1 VRSLSGWASRTE
13 AMDEEALALELM
25 ATYRAEARERLEAVT
40 RLLLELER
48 EPASPRTQERIE
60 QMYREVHSLKGAARS
75 VSQSAMEAA
84 AHAYEDVLFAARD
97 RDSAE
102 ELPLRSW
109 YTHLDRLA
117 ALLEAGP
124 ERKAGTGEVAAAR
137 TTTDTTAVPT
147 DESIRVTT
155 RRLDRLMA
163 DVGTLL
169 VSEQAQMQTFRELS
183 QLTGRSWRKN
193 AEGDSTEVTALRE
206 RITPVVQALRQQRI
220 EVRRHLQTL
229 DDDMRALRMTPVRSL
244 FYSFERMVRDLAE
257 GSGKLVRL
265 EVSGEET
272 ELDRGV
278 LDGLR
283 DPLVH
288 LIRNAIDHGVEPPAE
303 RRAAAKPEQGTLRLS
318 ASRQGSRVVITIED
332 DGRGIDLLAVRQ
344 QAARRQPVRPAAN
357 AVELLELLF
366 QSGFSTREEVSEV
379 SGRGLGLAIVRQGVQ
394 RLHGTATI
402 ARSEPGQGTAFQLT
416 VPLTLATTRCLLLAA
431 SGNTYAVPL
440 EAIHRT
446 LAVTEA
452 MAVQLQG
459 QPAIPFEDRPARFFH
474 LAALLHGSTVA
485 ASGRL
490 PVLILDSR
498 LGRVALAGDELRGE
512 QELVVK
518 QLPDGVPPTRC
529 IAGAA
534 TLASGEVILVLD
546 PSELV
551 ERALGTIAAVPGIR
565 WNAAAAPAPA
575 RLRILVA
582 DDSLTTRTLERNILQ
597 AAGYEVAVAPDGA
610 EAWRLLQSQPFA
622 LLVSDIEMPILDG
635 FALTE
640 RIRADARLRSLPIV
654 LVTAK
659 AAREDRVR
667 GLQAGADAYIAKREF
682 QQSELLDT
690 VDRLLGRTRMEAA

>member
-1 VRSLSGWASRTE
+1 
-13 AMDEEALALELM
+13 MDEEALALELM

-40 RLLLELER
+40 RVLLELER
-48 EPASPRTQERIE
+48 EPAAPSTRERIE
-60 QMYREVHSLKGAARS
+60 QTYREIHSLKGAARS
-75 VSQSAMEAA
+75 VSQSEMEAA
-84 AHAYEDVLFAARD
+84 AHAFEDVLVGARD

-102 ELPLRSW
+102 GLPLQSW

-124 ERKAGTGEVAAAR
+124 ERKAGPVEIAAPRIAS
-137 TTTDTTAVPT
+137 DTTAVPT
-147 DESIRVTT
+147 DETIRVTT

-169 VSEQAQMQTFRELS
+169 VSEQAQMQTVRELS
-183 QLTGRSWRKN
+183 ELTGRTWRVS
-193 AEGDSTEVTALRE
+193 ALGVSPEVLALRE
-206 RITPVVQALRQQRI
+206 QIEPVVQALRQQRI
-220 EVRRHLQTL
+220 EVRRHLQTF
-229 DDDMRALRMTPVRSL
+229 DDDMRALRMTPVRNL
-244 FYSFERMVRDLAE
+244 FYSFERMVRDLAQA
-257 GSGKLVRL
+257 SGKLVRL
-265 EVSGEET
+265 QVSGEET

-288 LIRNAIDHGVEPPAE
+288 LIRNAIDHGIESPSE
-303 RRAAAKPEQGTLRLS
+303 RAVDTKPEAGTLRLS
-318 ASRQGSRVVITIED
+318 ASRRGSRVVITLED
-332 DGRGIDLLAVRQ
+332 DGRGIDLLAVRR
-344 QAARRQPVRPAAN
+344 QAARRQPGRAATD
-357 AVELLELLF
+357 AELLELLF

-379 SGRGLGLAIVRQGVQ
+379 SGRGLGLAIVRQGVK
-394 RLHGTATI
+394 RLHGTAAI
-402 ARSEPGQGTAFQLT
+402 ARSEPGRGTTFQLT

-446 LAVTEA
+446 LVVTQE
-452 MAVQLQG
+452 MVVRLQG
-459 QPAIPFEDRPARFFH
+459 QPAIRFENRAANFFH
-474 LAALLHGSTVA
+474 LAALLRGSSVA
-485 ASGRL
+485 ANGRL
-490 PVLILDSR
+490 PILILDAPQ
-498 LGRVALAGDELRGE
+498 GRVALAGDELRGE

-518 QLPDGVPPTRC
+518 QLPDGVPPVRC

-534 TLASGEVILVLD
+534 MLASGEVILVLD
-546 PSELV
+546 PGELI
-551 ERALGTIAAVPGIR
+551 ERALATVAAVPGIS

-575 RLRILVA
+575 RMRILVA

-622 LLVSDIEMPILDG
+622 LLVSDIEMPNVDG

-640 RIRADARLRSLPIV
+640 RIRAESTLRSLPIV
-654 LVTAK
+654 LVTAR
-659 AAREDRVR
+659 ATPEDRVR

-682 QQSELLDT
+682 RQSELLDT

>member
-1 VRSLSGWASRTE
+1 
-13 AMDEEALALELM
+13 MDEEALALELM

-48 EPASPRTQERIE
+48 EPAAPSTPERIE
-60 QMYREVHSLKGAARS
+60 QIYREIHSLKGAARS
-75 VSQSAMEAA
+75 VSQSAMEGAT
-84 AHAYEDVLFAARD
+84 HAFEDVLFAARD
-97 RDSAE
+97 RASAE
-102 ELPLRSW
+102 DLPLRSW

-124 ERKAGTGEVAAAR
+124 ERKAGRGEVAAPR
-137 TTTDTTAVPT
+137 TATDTTGAPT
-147 DESIRVTT
+147 DETIRVTT

-169 VSEQAQMQTFRELS
+169 VSEQAQMQTVRELS
-183 QLTGRSWRKN
+183 ELTGRSWREN
-193 AEGDSTEVTALRE
+193 PVGQSTEFAALRE
-206 RITPVVQALRQQRI
+206 RIEPVVQALRRQRI
-220 EVRRHLQTL
+220 EVRRHLQTF

-244 FYSFERMVRDLAE
+244 FYSFERMVRDLAQA
-257 GSGKLVRL
+257 SGKLVRL
-265 EVSGEET
+265 QVSGEET

-288 LIRNAIDHGVEPPAE
+288 LIRNAIDHGIEGPSE
-303 RRAAAKPEQGTLRLS
+303 RAAAAKPEAGTLRLS
-318 ASRQGSRVVITIED
+318 ASRRGSRVVITLED
-332 DGRGIDLLAVRQ
+332 DGRGIDLLAIRRQATRQ
-344 QAARRQPVRPAAN
+344 QLGRTAPSDG
-357 AVELLELLF
+357 ELLELLF

-379 SGRGLGLAIVRQGVQ
+379 SGRGLGLAIVRQGLQ
-394 RLHGTATI
+394 RLHGTAAI
-402 ARSEPGQGTAFQLT
+402 ERSEPARGTTFQLT

-431 SGNTYAVPL
+431 SGNIYAVPL

-446 LAVTEA
+446 LMVTQE
-452 MAVQLQG
+452 MVVRLQG
-459 QPAIPFEDRPARFFH
+459 QPAIRFENRAANFFH
-474 LAALLHGSTVA
+474 LAALLHGSSVA

-490 PVLILDSR
+490 PILILDAPQ
-498 LGRVALAGDELRGE
+498 GRVALAGDELRGE

-518 QLPDGVPPTRC
+518 QLPDGVPPARC

-546 PSELV
+546 PGELV
-551 ERALGTIAAVPGIR
+551 ERALATVAAVPGIS
-565 WNAAAAPAPA
+565 WNAAAAPEPA
-575 RLRILVA
+575 RMRILVA

-622 LLVSDIEMPILDG
+622 LLVSDIEMPNMDG

-640 RIRADARLRSLPIV
+640 RIRADAKQRSIPII
-654 LVTAK
+654 LVTAR
-659 AAREDRVR
+659 AAPEDRVR
-667 GLQAGADAYIAKREF
+667 GLQAGADAYIAKRDF
-682 QQSELLDT
+682 RQSELLDT
-690 VDRLLGRTRMEAA
+690 VDRLLGRTRTEAA